1 MFKQFQIPDHGGS
14 SVALGAASAMAPTD
28 ACNNAPLDLFNSL
41 PGASP
46 REMKSDAP
54 ALAEA
59 VDAMGVRL
67 AARQYAEACLDLA
80 KADVSALVSR
90 KDDSA
95 LPRGNAA
102 IKNIGVRRSAPR
114 ALSLR
119 EEMPHAVRAYDYLAA
134 CVRRLM
140 ASAGNGMLD
149 TGSVA
154 PAIEGL
160 IGSLE
165 RNPDA
170 LLCLPRMRQRDAY
183 IYTHS
188 VNVSV
193 LLAAFAMQAGGD
205 HTKIATY
212 ALAGLFH
219 DLGKAL
225 LPVSLLNARRK
236 LGPTEQ
242 TLVTRHP
249 MLGCD
254 LLAVLPDLRSEVLL
268 ATLEHH
274 ERYDGSGYPKG
285 LYGDAISEMGHLT
298 GIADTYD
305 ALSSRRPYKGSLFPH
320 RTLGVMYQMRKK
332 QFHPV
337 LMEKFV
343 RLVGIYPVGSVVEL
357 KDGYRGV
364 VTAGNYANPMQP
376 VVTLAL
382 DPGGNSM
389 RQHECDLA
397 RDGVAA
403 IARCLPPELSGIDP
417 CHALGLAL

>member
-1 MFKQFQIPDHGGS
+1 MPEAPQVSSGS
-14 SVALGAASAMAPTD
+14 SPVVGAT
-28 ACNNAPLDLFNSL
+28 
-41 PGASP
+41 
-46 REMKSDAP
+46 E
-54 ALAEA
+54 
-59 VDAMGVRL
+59 AMGVRL
-67 AARQYAEACLDLA
+67 AARQYAEACLELA
-80 KADVSALVSR
+80 KSDVGELLQRGLDGNTALEHAMAHPAVNKVANRAAHSIPNPASGPASGQVEAQSQNSR
-90 KDDSA
+90 TASP
-95 LPRGNAA
+95 LPGRAA
-102 IKNIGVRRSAPR
+102 YRSH
-114 ALSLR
+114 LSLR
-119 EEMPHAVRAYDYLAA
+119 DEMPHAVRAYDYLAA

-140 ASAGNGMLD
+140 ASAGNGALD

-154 PAIEGL
+154 PAVEGL
-160 IGSLE
+160 ISSLE

-170 LLCLPRMRQRDAY
+170 LLCLPRMHQRDAY

-193 LLAAFAMQAGGD
+193 LLAAFAMQEGGD
-205 HTKIATY
+205 HAKIATF

-236 LGPTEQ
+236 LSPTEQ
-242 TLVTRHP
+242 ALITRHP

-254 LLAVLPDLRSEVLL
+254 VLASLPDLRSEVLL
-268 ATLEHH
+268 AALEHH

-285 LYGDAISEMGHLT
+285 LAGDAISEMGHLC

-305 ALSSRRPYKGSLFPH
+305 ALSSRRPYKSSLFPH

-364 VTAGNYANPMQP
+364 VTAGNHTNPMQP

-382 DPGGNSM
+382 DPTGRAM

-417 CHALGLAL
+417 CHALGLTL